1 VKNQGTATVWV
12 KRLAIAAV
20 ALVGVVSVLVIAS
33 IAYFDHIVTGEFK
46 QRLWSV
52 PAKIYAAPIELY
64 ADAPLSAEEL
74 ELELKRLHYRSGI
87 ANKPGFY
94 RRHGNTIDLVTRR
107 TQFVDGVRQAQ
118 RVTIEANGEHVVSV
132 TADDQPVPVFR
143 LDPMLVGSVFPAHGE
158 DRIVLRPDEIPPLL
172 ATVLK
177 GVEDRRFDE
186 HHGVDP
192 RSIIRAMWANVR
204 AHRIVQGG
212 STLTQQLIK
221 NYFLTDTQTFGRKWK
236 EAIMAICLESH
247 YSKEE
252 ILVAYINEITLGQD
266 GPRPIHGFGLGAEFY
281 FGKPVSELQLSEIAL
296 LVSVV
301 RGPSYYDPFRHPD
314 RARARRDLVLHE
326 LAEQQLISTIDADR
340 AAQEPLGVRSHGG
353 GYVPA
358 FLDLVR
364 RDLKRDFPNI
374 DLATEGL
381 QVFTTLDPRAQASAE
396 KALSKG
402 LERLDATRHAPESL
416 QGAVVVCDPQSGDVL
431 AVVGGRDVGREG
443 FDRALD
449 ARRPIGSLV
458 KPAVYLAALMS
469 GRYHA
474 ASHIE
479 DAPIEVTLD
488 NGDVWS
494 PKNYTR
500 EVFGDVT
507 LVHALAESMN
517 MATVRLGMDV
527 GLSNIADTL
536 EKLGVS
542 PRPAL
547 LPSMILG
554 TIELT
559 PLEVA
564 NVYST
569 LANGGFQV
577 KLHSVQG
584 LLGADGKVIKRFKG
598 ELTQVLPPEQVYA
611 LNRMLMTVTTRGTG
625 HALQSRFGRLTLA
638 GKTGTSSDT
647 RDSWFAGF
655 SGSHVLVTWVGY
667 DDNRVTGLT
676 GALGALP
683 IWADTLSGIR
693 TEPFSPVAT
702 EGVEERWIEFSTGQL
717 TTPQCSTDAVRVV
730 VPADANLPVKASCPQ
745 AATATI
751 SE

>member
-1 VKNQGTATVWV
+1 MKNQGTATVWV

>member
-1 VKNQGTATVWV
+1 MKNQGTATVWV

-458 KPAVYLAALMS
+458 KPALYLAALMS